1 MESKSEPAL
10 TGLYQ
15 QTADRKNWDD
25 PNRTEIVKSLNKAH
39 SVNKVL
45 IANLDQALRDLVSAN
60 EEIKALKRWVKWL
73 LWCLLASWGV
83 VGYIVKFLLPFAV
96 KGMVH

>member
-1 MESKSEPAL
+1 MELKLEPGLA
-10 TGLYQ
+10 GLYQ
-15 QTADRKNWDD
+15 QTATRKNWENPDHDD
-25 PNRTEIVKSLNKAH
+25 IVTSLNKAH

-45 IANLDQALRDLVSAN
+45 LANLDQAFRNLVEAN

-73 LWCLLASWGV
+73 LWCLGASWAV
-83 VGYIVKFLLPFAV
+83 IGYIIKFLVPFAV